1 VPTNFK
7 TKQEKQRRAEKSSK
21 RAQKAR
27 GNPRLVLGLL
37 VGTIVAS
44 GIFWAKTNIVEFWQR
59 LMEPARYEFVNPEVV
74 DEKLLKLIKGVKT
87 QGDVVEAIEELT
99 DGLVGT
105 YGVYVYR
112 LGNVKCQSSNV
123 KCDTEKEYG
132 LNQDEV
138 FIAASVNKV
147 PIMAATLQEIEEGN
161 LTFDDQY
168 RLQGRDLQDYGTG
181 TMRYDPLGTIYT
193 YEELLEL
200 SGKKSDNTA
209 AFVLSKIVGKEKLD
223 EFLFE
228 LEMENTSIEENT
240 TTPKETGR
248 LFVEVY
254 EDRLLLGKFKEKFYG
269 YLTNTDFEDRIPM
282 GVPDIIAVTHKIG
295 NEIGVI
301 NDCGIVFEKE
311 PYVLCILSQNINEAE
326 ALEVLP
332 KISRL
337 VWEFEK

>member
-1 VPTNFK
+1 MVRDFQSKQKRKVKKK
-7 TKQEKQRRAEKSSK
+7 TSERKST
-21 RAQKAR
+21 QKSR
-27 GNPRLVLGLL
+27 GNPKLVLGLL
-37 VGTIVAS
+37 VGTVVLS
-44 GIFWAKTNIVEFWQR
+44 GVFWAKSNIAQVWER
-59 LMEPARYEFVNPEVV
+59 LIEPARYEFVNPEVV

-87 QGDVVEAIEELT
+87 QGDVVEAIKELT
-99 DGLVGT
+99 DRLVGT

-112 LGNVKCQSSNV
+112 LDSDSSG
-123 KCDTEKEYG
+123 DSEQEYG
-132 LNQDEV
+132 VNQDEV
-138 FIAASVNKV
+138 FIAASVNKA
-147 PIMAATLQEIEEGN
+147 PIMVAVLQEIEEGN
-161 LTFDDQY
+161 LTFKDQY
-168 RLQGRDLQDYGTG
+168 RLQSRDLQDYGTG
-181 TMRYDPLGTIYT
+181 SMRYDRLGTIYT

-223 EFLFE
+223 EL
-228 LEMENTSIEENT
+228 LADLGMENTSIEENT
-240 TTPKETGR
+240 TTPAEMGK

-254 EDRLLLGKFKEKFYG
+254 KDKLLSDNFKERFYG

-301 NDCGIVFEKE
+301 NDCGIVFEKD
-311 PYVLCILSQNINEAE
+311 PYVLCILSQNVNEAE